1 MFYRIICRSGD
12 RSMAY
17 AEPVSNVRPVP
28 VSVPVSVLLYGS
40 DAVYYTD
47 PGNRERIASAAD
59 IVQDPVVV
67 SCFIE
72 NKCCR
77 IALK

>member
-1 MFYRIICRSGD
+1 MFYRIICKSPD
-12 RSMAY
+12 RSLAY

-28 VSVPVSVLLYGS
+28 VPVSVLLYGS

-47 PGNRERIASAAD
+47 PGNSERIASAAD
-59 IVQDPVVV
+59 IVEDPSIV

-72 NKCCR
+72 NKCYR

>member
-47 PGNRERIASAAD
+47 PGNRERIASATD
-59 IVQDPVVV
+59 IVEDPSIL

-72 NKCCR
+72 NKCYR

>member
-1 MFYRIICRSGD
+1 MFYHIICKSPD
-12 RSMAY
+12 RSLAY

-28 VSVPVSVLLYGS
+28 VSVSVLLFDS
-40 DAVYYTD
+40 DPVYYTD
-47 PGNRERIASAAD
+47 PGNRERIASATD
-59 IVQDPVVV
+59 IVEDPSVL

-72 NKCCR
+72 NKCYR